1 MKAFVISAIAAIAMC
16 VLAAAPIQVAHAA
29 GEAAADVSPIFGITI
44 PPGFRD
50 WQVVS
55 VAHEA
60 GSNNDLRVV
69 LGNAIAIKAFREGK
83 LPFPDGS
90 IIARMAWR
98 YTPSAENNTIF
109 GRRQS
114 FVAGAPINIQFDVKD
129 ARKYAST
136 DGWGYA
142 QFENGKPAA
151 AAIQQTCFA
160 CHVRFKANDLVFTHY
175 APTP

>member
-1 MKAFVISAIAAIAMC
+1 
-16 VLAAAPIQVAHAA
+16 
-29 GEAAADVSPIFGITI
+29 
-44 PPGFRD
+44 
-50 WQVVS
+50 
-55 VAHEA
+55 
-60 GSNNDLRVV
+60 
-69 LGNAIAIKAFREGK
+69 
-83 LPFPDGS
+83 
-90 IIARMAWR
+90 MAWR
-98 YTPSAENNTIF
+98 YTPSAENNAIF

-129 ARKYAST
+129 SKRFAST

-142 QFENGKPAA
+142 QFENGKPAS